1 MFRRRL
7 SRYRTAVAR
16 ELTRAFEA
24 EHTPH
29 QVAASFAVGVFVT
42 AMPTGGL
49 GIGLFF
55 LLVRLWP
62 WVDRVAI
69 FASVLVLNPLVK
81 PLVYAVSLQI
91 GVLVFGIEPITP
103 FGVTALDYA
112 ATVLALLLFGN
123 LLVALV
129 LSATSY
135 LLVRE
140 LTVSYRRRRAD
151 RSLSRAD

>member
-1 MFRRRL
+1 MLRERL
-7 SRYRTAVAR
+7 SRYRTAVTR

-24 EHTPH
+24 DHTPH
-29 QVAASFAVGVFVT
+29 QVAASFAIGIFVT

-55 LLVRLWP
+55 LLVRLWS

-91 GVLVFGIEPITP
+91 GVLAFGVEPITP
-103 FGVTALDYA
+103 FGIAALDYA

-129 LSATSY
+129 LAGTSY

-140 LTVSYRRRRAD
+140 LTISYRRRRTD
-151 RSLSRAD
+151 RPLPRAD